1 MQNSTQSKEG
11 AKNLSVTS
19 DDSGFAAFYG
29 LLSSET
35 VYTGNI
41 ETTYEQANPLPESS
55 TLTGSVDVTDLN
67 DAAFF
72 GQTAGT
78 ITFSNGASITI
89 SASDS
94 RSDVIQKLNNAGL
107 TAAIDENGHITITA
121 KDTAD
126 LKITSDNTG
135 FSGFYG
141 LGEQE
146 MSVTGSVST
155 STESKEIIV
164 DVHTIMQGSQTS
176 LTGGEYVL
184 GGTIKIGSGAVIDA
198 TGKTLQMIVNELN
211 AQGQTGITV
220 SITDGRFTIT
230 SETGEVAISATGDLA
245 RVTGLDDYVVD
256 KVTADDADITLITR
270 YTGSNSA
277 LTGNETVTGGS
288 IKVGNGALINTKG
301 KTLQQIA
308 NEINAQNLSGITATI
323 TDGKF
328 TIDSKN
334 GSVSIAVSGDFA
346 RVTGMGDYT
355 VSKADTTTTPSTQE
369 KVYTVYGSTENLTGS
384 ETALSGSI
392 QINGSTIDA
401 TNKTLNQIIT
411 EINAL
416 GLAGIT
422 AEISSTGRFYIK
434 SENGSPTVTA
444 TGDFARIS
452 GLADYTVEVAE
463 ITSNVSIPEG
473 YIAITTAED
482 LFNIRNNLNG
492 KYILMND
499 IDLSGYDNFVPIGF
513 DTDEFSANY
522 ISPGYT
528 PEAFTGILDGNGHT
542 ISNLKI
548 TDTERSIENIGLFS
562 TLDGAEVKNL
572 TIENAVV
579 ETTYCTCTGVLASEA
594 INSVISDVNI
604 VNSAVT
610 GRSST
615 GLLIGSAKDNTKITN
630 AHTSGTVT
638 NTSMYAGGLVGLLN
652 NSSIDSS
659 SSDAIVN
666 GSLIVGGLVGV
677 AETQSYISN
686 SYATGDV
693 TTTRDY
699 QAGGFIGCMLTGTI
713 VVNSYATGNVTGTEQ
728 TGGFAGQIA
737 GAQVSNSYSTGN
749 VSGTSEVGGFAGR
762 SHGAVIQ
769 NSYAAGTVTAT
780 EGTAGGFVGYINK
793 STATLKNSTITNSFW
808 NKNTSGF
815 STGIGL
821 DESPASTISL
831 NGLTTSQMGQS
842 SVFTNAG
849 WDEDIWDFSGAMP
862 TLKPQ
867 SASGSSPDSTSSV
880 SFISTV
886 DRISESEAIAQGYTI
901 IKTAQDLDNIRNNLS
916 GKYILMAD
924 IDLSSYSNW
933 TAIGDSTNGF
943 TGELN
948 GNGYVIKNLTINRA
962 DEDYVGLFAVIGDNS
977 GTTGEVKNLGLENV
991 NITGSTYVAGLT
1003 GTNWGTITNCYV
1015 TGNVNGNGYLGGL
1028 AGTTAGTITHGCSAS
1043 NVSGGEYQGSLAGHN
1058 SGNISNSYAIG
1069 DVLDGN
1075 HESGGLVGENSGN
1088 ISNCYATGDVD
1099 GYKYSGGLV
1108 GYNTVN
1114 GTISNCYALGEAI
1127 ASSDRGGLA
1136 GSNWNTITNSIW
1148 NSELNDI
1155 AIGDSTYGSD
1165 SNLKGLTTTEM
1176 QNPDNWA
1183 GWDTGVW
1190 DFSTYPPTIKDQ
1202 NASSGS
1208 GGGAGTVITGSVNAG
1223 GMVDRAFWGQKNGV
1237 LTFSDGTEVNISAS
1251 DTRSQVLEKINAAGI
1266 SAEIDENGNITLS
1279 GGVDLSI
1286 TSDTSGFADFY
1297 GLDSEKT
1304 TYTGTQYNSYYTTG
1318 NPGKTTIT
1326 GSVDI
1331 TGLSGGAF
1339 YGQKDGVITFSNGET
1354 VEVSSTNTFM
1364 QVYWK
1369 MENKAG
1375 RLSIIDGKIT
1385 IIGEPGIHIVS
1396 DTSGFSQYYGL
1407 MSTDTTYSGE
1417 IKVEEVLVAASGS
1430 NTYQGDFI
1438 TPINRLTEEQAIA
1451 QGYTVIKTADDLN
1464 NIRNNLSGKYM
1475 LMNDID
1481 LSGINWDSIGAG
1493 NFNDTS
1499 NAFAGVLDGNGY
1511 VIKNL
1516 KVNTTDTAA
1525 GLFGAVSESGAIRN
1539 LGVID
1544 ADVSGYGYAGIIA
1557 GTALGEISNVY
1568 TSGDVNVIACT
1579 EDNDY
1584 FSIYGDMKANVGGI
1598 AGVATNVTSAYSSAN
1613 IRGTGEYV
1621 VAGGLIGMFAAGALS
1636 KSYSTGNI
1644 ENVYSAGGIVGFN
1657 YAGTVS
1663 EVFTSGSISATDTA
1677 GGIVGV
1683 GFGYISD
1690 SYSIASV
1697 HSENKAGGIAGAAGF
1712 SITNSYA
1719 AGTVS
1724 GVTAGGI
1731 VGCENNLS
1739 LDILNS
1745 FWDIDKTGQTEGY
1758 QADQNGSLPTVTNVE
1773 GMTTSEFANAQTFI
1787 DAGWSEDIWDFS
1799 GSAPTLKFMNT
1810 ASSGGSTGGGSA
1822 DTFTSSLTG
1831 SVDADSLA
1839 DRAFWGQKDGVLTI
1853 HVEGPT
1859 GNRDVNINI
1868 SASDTRSQVL
1878 QKLNNA
1884 GLTAEL
1890 DADGRIKISSD
1901 NALSLEITSDTS
1913 GFADF
1918 YGLSE
1923 TGITYSGFTTT
1934 TADDILTPAT
1944 STLTGG
1950 VDVRDYLDR
1959 AFWGQKDGVLK
1970 FTNGMS
1976 INISADDNR
1985 ADVLSKL
1992 NAIEGVT
1999 AIINTDGK
2007 IQITAENAQ
2016 DLMVESDT
2024 SGFADF
2030 YGLST
2035 TGGIYDGGINSTD
2048 ITVDG
2053 GESTLTGSVNT
2064 FELSGDAFWGQN
2076 SGTITF
2082 SNGAS
2087 VNIDAEDNLITVLQK
2102 LNDAGFRALINTDGK
2117 IEITAQGVSDLTVTG
2132 DSSGFANFYGLKTE
2146 STLYEGTQSQETEI
2160 ADAGAATSS
2169 TLTGSVDTGTY
2180 SGDAF
2185 YGQQTGS
2192 ITFSNGTT
2200 VNINA
2205 TDTLADVLQ
2214 KMNDAGLVASINSNG
2229 QIQITANGTLNLSV
2243 TSDNTGFSAVYGLG
2257 SSQVFNPGSIT
2268 TDTEIIKGAQGD
2280 ASSSTITGS
2289 VDTRDFADAPFWG
2302 QKDGT
2307 INFSNGIS
2315 VAISSTDTVSQV
2327 LAKMNAAG
2335 LQATINSDGKIT
2347 ITAENTENLNVIS
2360 DTSGFADFYGISV
2373 YGGAYTGS
2381 ITTTG
2386 LVTPTRQM
2394 RTYSV
2399 QSTGGTTSDGENIGQ
2414 TFSKLTGTNNVTA
2427 NTQILESIITISYKN
2442 DAGVD
2447 TSKTYTLKAGTLQSA
2462 MDTINNSNWYVKA
2475 QITEDGKFELISRA
2489 VGPFDIKISMEKVD
2503 GVAGDFGR
2511 VVGMATQTTL
2521 NGDPSQERKDPAT
2534 ITGGTSGLTLTD
2546 QIVGENSITIWMTRE
2561 RPGFTGVD
2569 TMTGTGDLA
2578 SVSQTI
2584 TFRDSNGDGKIT
2596 IAEAIDQI
2604 NEKASTTKV
2613 KASLINGQFVLTQI
2627 DDQNADDK
2635 AKYNTNGGANTAGE
2649 GDTIKYT
2656 IQGTGDFEHITGLDA
2671 YSVAASTANT
2681 EKGDD
2686 NGYHYHAVVSSTV
2699 KNDGGTIKSGS
2710 VNLNGTIVDVSGLTV
2725 QGVIDK
2731 INNNYSSVATAG
2743 WDNGKLVIMLKSQSS
2758 SASSATSAA
2767 ASVTATGDASRV
2779 LGLAGYSISSGDV
2792 TAGVYKNHWNYS
2804 YDVWSQKTDDWDLSK
2819 DYSGSD
2825 SYNYSTSLEYGTTY
2839 EYRYQDEVWTSRT
2852 WGPSLS
2858 NQNPSGDRYRNQSYS
2873 SSVETNKTV
2882 HTTGTSYGTSVKTS
2896 SSITGYKTSVEVS
2909 GSGGYWSTYQTHTVV
2924 YPFGGN
2930 FYTSIYTTSTWISG
2944 DLKTVTHTTG
2954 TNWSTSYQTITTS
2967 TTYLTSNETNYTTW
2981 YSGSYQERTQD
2992 SAWESRDTGYGNT
3005 ISDSSDRV
3013 RNENVYSRTW
3023 YYETYWTKDYS
3034 TNYDTN
3040 VQEGYYN
3047 APGFKYS
3054 VGQTY
3059 RNVSSTHVVDQY
3071 TNGKI
3076 EASTSYNSST
3086 FNTHFGGQQG
3096 GTITINSSYFGNIAS
3111 FSYSSTTSIN
3121 SILQSLRN
3129 STGIESVSSD
3139 GTTIVTDGYY
3149 GKVTISDTG
3158 NAAKLL
3164 GIATSGTNG
3173 SANRTNKSDDD
3184 WNGITKKT
3192 DTLTGSRTDLYD
3204 DFSFALQEGG
3214 SFDLYLGDRLLKT
3227 ITYAAGSTVEYI
3239 LNQMQGTYVYDTGKY
3254 ITDPFSDKLYD
3265 EEEYDLYGTAY
3276 TDSSGRIYYT
3286 ASYSA
3291 KLDSQGRI
3299 VITSDVYNSAQSET
3313 ISVKND
3319 TGNFTH
3325 LAGLTS
3331 NGHNYAENN
3340 DPVIES
3346 YGYDRL
3352 TGSVKNLTKGHLLG
3366 NLKAETFQ
3374 ITGGNGTFNVSID
3387 STDTIQDIINEIFSQ
3402 TNGAYK
3408 ADLDEDGRFYIESTI
3423 QTPTDTQVTATDLT
3437 ERLGLVAADRSTGPA
3452 SQTETG
3458 DQGYFVF
3465 ETDGGGVY
3473 GMKPNSI
3480 FTGLKDG
3487 QLTFTL
3493 HARESTGETGSITY
3507 RPDITYTID
3516 IVYNDTV
3523 TSVLNKMKQAIL
3535 AGEDDIWEHDD
3546 VTDENR
3552 ADRIDFHVNYDETNN
3567 LGKIYLQIIGNY
3579 ASAITFDNDTS
3590 GFVEMA
3596 GLSKDVTIY
3605 DANYTSESRGPG
3617 KSQLTGSV
3625 SNLSANHIF
3634 GSMTAGS
3641 MTISAGSTTKTIDVL
3656 STDRIQDV
3664 IDKINEGGIFEAG
3677 LDNLNRFWIKTVGQN
3692 ANDITISGTT
3702 DFYNLV
3708 GLKGNTWTYN
3718 TTTELGSLGYSKITG
3733 SVFGLTT
3740 DRTFNNMTSG
3750 SFSINADGH
3759 RTLNVDVEQ
3768 GVTSVGDVIDFI
3780 NNSADSDFTASLDD
3794 SGRIVISTKIDNGAT
3809 IYINDGTTDYAKIL
3823 GLTAGTLG
3831 GNAVGVNG
3839 ANDIYATLTGS
3850 TTGLDN
3856 SMRFSAGDFIIS
3868 VTNPDGQKL
3877 SQTFTLTGN
3886 ETLADISSMISNS
3899 NLGISAVMDAST
3911 NSLSLRSKNAG
3922 NYIIEVTD
3930 GTSDFAETVGFTRN
3944 GAQANPSQIG
3954 SLSTLT
3960 SNSTVHSAQTL
3971 GFSAGDFFINLVN
3984 TDGSISD
3991 SLRIEISQYDTIDSI
4006 ISKINNSDFG
4016 VAATINADGKMVLTR
4031 TETTTAG
4038 GISVTKGT
4046 SDFTNK
4052 IGFTSGGNLGT
4063 GAQIENGVDAER
4075 TVITSNEIAVANPTV
4090 SLSTIGITA
4099 GNFKI
4104 NGANIN
4110 VTENDSIATLLGKI
4124 NAAFSTSDPNG
4135 VYAEFI
4141 NDRIVLTSNSAS
4153 GDARINIEAG
4163 TTNLTDM
4170 IGWTSGSNIVQ
4181 NSQTLGDNAIFT
4193 LNGQEFE
4200 TQSNIVS
4207 LDKHGNLVDTDSS
4220 AEAIRLTLKATGSG
4234 TIDIGKNSVTTAFN
4248 KLNTFVKR
4256 FNEAMGLSQNKVFE
4270 DDASFEALI
4279 VNIKKALTDNVG
4291 TYRQIQRQMSDIG
4304 INVAISGGTSSSDG
4318 RVTISLNKDKFIN
4331 AFMNDPDKVKGILI
4345 GNDKKPINHSEAGT
4359 FTRLRETLD
4368 ESLQTN
4374 GYFAS
4379 TSRLLEATNKSLLNE
4394 ITLNTNELNNVK
4406 ASMAFE
4412 QNSLGANQAE
4422 LADFLAQLEEQYEAV
4437 NNMIDKLKYQYNQSL
4452 TRLVLNPG
4460 GNTLLNG

>member
-1 MQNSTQSKEG
+1 
-11 AKNLSVTS
+11 
-19 DDSGFAAFYG
+19 
-29 LLSSET
+29 
-35 VYTGNI
+35 
-41 ETTYEQANPLPESS
+41 
-55 TLTGSVDVTDLN
+55 
-67 DAAFF
+67 
-72 GQTAGT
+72 
-78 ITFSNGASITI
+78 
-89 SASDS
+89 
-94 RSDVIQKLNNAGL
+94 
-107 TAAIDENGHITITA
+107 
-121 KDTAD
+121 
-126 LKITSDNTG
+126 
-135 FSGFYG
+135 
-141 LGEQE
+141 
-146 MSVTGSVST
+146 
-155 STESKEIIV
+155 
-164 DVHTIMQGSQTS
+164 
-176 LTGGEYVL
+176 
-184 GGTIKIGSGAVIDA
+184 
-198 TGKTLQMIVNELN
+198 
-211 AQGQTGITV
+211 
-220 SITDGRFTIT
+220 
-230 SETGEVAISATGDLA
+230 
-245 RVTGLDDYVVD
+245 
-256 KVTADDADITLITR
+256 
-270 YTGSNSA
+270 
-277 LTGNETVTGGS
+277 
-288 IKVGNGALINTKG
+288 
-301 KTLQQIA
+301 
-308 NEINAQNLSGITATI
+308 
-323 TDGKF
+323 
-328 TIDSKN
+328 
-334 GSVSIAVSGDFA
+334 
-346 RVTGMGDYT
+346 
-355 VSKADTTTTPSTQE
+355 
-369 KVYTVYGSTENLTGS
+369 
-384 ETALSGSI
+384 
-392 QINGSTIDA
+392 
-401 TNKTLNQIIT
+401 
-411 EINAL
+411 
-416 GLAGIT
+416 
-422 AEISSTGRFYIK
+422 
-434 SENGSPTVTA
+434 
-444 TGDFARIS
+444 
-452 GLADYTVEVAE
+452 
-463 ITSNVSIPEG
+463 
-473 YIAITTAED
+473 
-482 LFNIRNNLNG
+482 
-492 KYILMND
+492 
-499 IDLSGYDNFVPIGF
+499 
-513 DTDEFSANY
+513 
-522 ISPGYT
+522 
-528 PEAFTGILDGNGHT
+528 
-542 ISNLKI
+542 
-548 TDTERSIENIGLFS
+548 
-562 TLDGAEVKNL
+562 
-572 TIENAVV
+572 
-579 ETTYCTCTGVLASEA
+579 
-594 INSVISDVNI
+594 
-604 VNSAVT
+604 
-610 GRSST
+610 
-615 GLLIGSAKDNTKITN
+615 
-630 AHTSGTVT
+630 
-638 NTSMYAGGLVGLLN
+638 
-652 NSSIDSS
+652 
-659 SSDAIVN
+659 
-666 GSLIVGGLVGV
+666 
-677 AETQSYISN
+677 
-686 SYATGDV
+686 
-693 TTTRDY
+693 
-699 QAGGFIGCMLTGTI
+699 
-713 VVNSYATGNVTGTEQ
+713 
-728 TGGFAGQIA
+728 
-737 GAQVSNSYSTGN
+737 
-749 VSGTSEVGGFAGR
+749 
-762 SHGAVIQ
+762 
-769 NSYAAGTVTAT
+769 
-780 EGTAGGFVGYINK
+780 
-793 STATLKNSTITNSFW
+793 
-808 NKNTSGF
+808 
-815 STGIGL
+815 
-821 DESPASTISL
+821 
-831 NGLTTSQMGQS
+831 
-842 SVFTNAG
+842 
-849 WDEDIWDFSGAMP
+849 
-862 TLKPQ
+862 
-867 SASGSSPDSTSSV
+867 
-880 SFISTV
+880 
-886 DRISESEAIAQGYTI
+886 
-901 IKTAQDLDNIRNNLS
+901 
-916 GKYILMAD
+916 
-924 IDLSSYSNW
+924 
-933 TAIGDSTNGF
+933 
-943 TGELN
+943 
-948 GNGYVIKNLTINRA
+948 
-962 DEDYVGLFAVIGDNS
+962 
-977 GTTGEVKNLGLENV
+977 
-991 NITGSTYVAGLT
+991 
-1003 GTNWGTITNCYV
+1003 
-1015 TGNVNGNGYLGGL
+1015 
-1028 AGTTAGTITHGCSAS
+1028 
-1043 NVSGGEYQGSLAGHN
+1043 
-1058 SGNISNSYAIG
+1058 
-1069 DVLDGN
+1069 
-1075 HESGGLVGENSGN
+1075 
-1088 ISNCYATGDVD
+1088 
-1099 GYKYSGGLV
+1099 
-1108 GYNTVN
+1108 
-1114 GTISNCYALGEAI
+1114 
-1127 ASSDRGGLA
+1127 
-1136 GSNWNTITNSIW
+1136 
-1148 NSELNDI
+1148 
-1155 AIGDSTYGSD
+1155 
-1165 SNLKGLTTTEM
+1165 
-1176 QNPDNWA
+1176 
-1183 GWDTGVW
+1183 
-1190 DFSTYPPTIKDQ
+1190 
-1202 NASSGS
+1202 
-1208 GGGAGTVITGSVNAG
+1208 
-1223 GMVDRAFWGQKNGV
+1223 
-1237 LTFSDGTEVNISAS
+1237 
-1251 DTRSQVLEKINAAGI
+1251 
-1266 SAEIDENGNITLS
+1266 
-1279 GGVDLSI
+1279 
-1286 TSDTSGFADFY
+1286 
-1297 GLDSEKT
+1297 
-1304 TYTGTQYNSYYTTG
+1304 
-1318 NPGKTTIT
+1318 
-1326 GSVDI
+1326 
-1331 TGLSGGAF
+1331 
-1339 YGQKDGVITFSNGET
+1339 
-1354 VEVSSTNTFM
+1354 
-1364 QVYWK
+1364 
-1369 MENKAG
+1369 
-1375 RLSIIDGKIT
+1375 
-1385 IIGEPGIHIVS
+1385 
-1396 DTSGFSQYYGL
+1396 
-1407 MSTDTTYSGE
+1407 
-1417 IKVEEVLVAASGS
+1417 
-1430 NTYQGDFI
+1430 
-1438 TPINRLTEEQAIA
+1438 
-1451 QGYTVIKTADDLN
+1451 
-1464 NIRNNLSGKYM
+1464 
-1475 LMNDID
+1475 
-1481 LSGINWDSIGAG
+1481 
-1493 NFNDTS
+1493 
-1499 NAFAGVLDGNGY
+1499 
-1511 VIKNL
+1511 
-1516 KVNTTDTAA
+1516 
-1525 GLFGAVSESGAIRN
+1525 
-1539 LGVID
+1539 
-1544 ADVSGYGYAGIIA
+1544 
-1557 GTALGEISNVY
+1557 
-1568 TSGDVNVIACT
+1568 
-1579 EDNDY
+1579 
-1584 FSIYGDMKANVGGI
+1584 
-1598 AGVATNVTSAYSSAN
+1598 
-1613 IRGTGEYV
+1613 
-1621 VAGGLIGMFAAGALS
+1621 
-1636 KSYSTGNI
+1636 
-1644 ENVYSAGGIVGFN
+1644 
-1657 YAGTVS
+1657 
-1663 EVFTSGSISATDTA
+1663 
-1677 GGIVGV
+1677 
-1683 GFGYISD
+1683 
-1690 SYSIASV
+1690 
-1697 HSENKAGGIAGAAGF
+1697 
-1712 SITNSYA
+1712 
-1719 AGTVS
+1719 
-1724 GVTAGGI
+1724 
-1731 VGCENNLS
+1731 
-1739 LDILNS
+1739 
-1745 FWDIDKTGQTEGY
+1745 
-1758 QADQNGSLPTVTNVE
+1758 
-1773 GMTTSEFANAQTFI
+1773 
-1787 DAGWSEDIWDFS
+1787 
-1799 GSAPTLKFMNT
+1799 
-1810 ASSGGSTGGGSA
+1810 
-1822 DTFTSSLTG
+1822 
-1831 SVDADSLA
+1831 
-1839 DRAFWGQKDGVLTI
+1839 
-1853 HVEGPT
+1853 
-1859 GNRDVNINI
+1859 
-1868 SASDTRSQVL
+1868 
-1878 QKLNNA
+1878 
-1884 GLTAEL
+1884 
-1890 DADGRIKISSD
+1890 
-1901 NALSLEITSDTS
+1901 
-1913 GFADF
+1913 
-1918 YGLSE
+1918 
-1923 TGITYSGFTTT
+1923 
-1934 TADDILTPAT
+1934 
-1944 STLTGG
+1944 
-1950 VDVRDYLDR
+1950 
-1959 AFWGQKDGVLK
+1959 
-1970 FTNGMS
+1970 MS

-2048 ITVDG
+2048 ITVDE

-2082 SNGAS
+2082 SNGTA
-2087 VNIDAEDNLITVLQK
+2087 VNINASDNLVTVLQK

-2180 SGDAF
+2180 SGGAF
-2185 YGQQTGS
+2185 YGQQSGS
-2192 ITFSNGTT
+2192 ITFSNGVS
-2200 VNINA
+2200 VNISA
-2205 TDTLADVLQ
+2205 TDTLAQVLQ
-2214 KMNDAGLVASINSNG
+2214 KINDAGMKASINSNG
-2229 QIQITANGTLNLSV
+2229 RIEITADGTLNLKV
-2243 TSDNTGFSAVYGLG
+2243 TSDNTGFSNVYGLG
-2257 SSQVFNPGSIT
+2257 SSLVFNPGSIT
-2268 TDTEIIKGAQGD
+2268 TDTEIIQGTQGG
-2280 ASSSTITGS
+2280 ASSSTITGA

-2307 INFSNGIS
+2307 INFSNGIT
-2315 VAISSTDTVSQV
+2315 VAISATDTVSKV
-2327 LAKMNAAG
+2327 LEKMNAAG
-2335 LQATINSDGKIT
+2335 LQASINADGKIT
-2347 ITAENTENLNVIS
+2347 ITAQNTDSLNITS

-2386 LVTPTRQM
+2386 IVTPTTQI

-2399 QSTGGTTSDGENIGQ
+2399 QAAGGTTSNGENIGQ
-2414 TFSKLTGTNNVTA
+2414 TFSKLTGTNNVT
-2427 NTQILESIITISYKN
+2427 NTTQILESIITISYKN

-2710 VNLNGTIVDVSGLTV
+2710 VNLNGTVVDVSGLTV

-2731 INNNYSSVATAG
+2731 INNSYSSVATAG

-2792 TAGVYKNHWNYS
+2792 TAGVYRNHWNYS

-2852 WGPSLS
+2852 WGASTTKS
-2858 NQNPSGDRYRNQSYS
+2858 TFSGDRYRNQSYS

-2882 HTTGTSYGTSVKTS
+2882 HTTGTSYGTSVETN
-2896 SSITGYKTSVEVS
+2896 TNV
-2909 GSGGYWSTYQTHTVV
+2909 
-2924 YPFGGN
+2924 
-2930 FYTSIYTTSTWISG
+2930 
-2944 DLKTVTHTTG
+2944 HTTG
-2954 TNWSTSYQTITTS
+2954 TTYGTSVTPGGRTLVTLSTRDTPPGKMEVGWVKNADTGLWEKVEWRTTKGTTVTTSTTYLKSTSTSYTTHTTS

-2992 SAWESRDTGYGNT
+2992 SAWSTRDTGYGNT
-3005 ISDSSDRV
+3005 ISDPSDRV
-3013 RNENVYSRTW
+3013 RNQNVYSRTW

-3034 TNYDTN
+3034 TSYNTETK
-3040 VQEGYYN
+3040 EGYYN

-3139 GTTIVTDGYY
+3139 GTDIVTDGYY

-3692 ANDITISGTT
+3692 ASDITISGTT

-3759 RTLNVDVEQ
+3759 RTLNIDVEQ
-3768 GVTSVGDVIDFI
+3768 GITSVGDVIDFI

-4063 GAQIENGVDAER
+4063 GAHIENGVDAER

-4345 GNDKKPINHSEAGT
+4345 GNDRKPINHSEAGT

>member
-1 MQNSTQSKEG
+1 
-11 AKNLSVTS
+11 
-19 DDSGFAAFYG
+19 
-29 LLSSET
+29 
-35 VYTGNI
+35 
-41 ETTYEQANPLPESS
+41 
-55 TLTGSVDVTDLN
+55 
-67 DAAFF
+67 
-72 GQTAGT
+72 
-78 ITFSNGASITI
+78 
-89 SASDS
+89 
-94 RSDVIQKLNNAGL
+94 
-107 TAAIDENGHITITA
+107 
-121 KDTAD
+121 
-126 LKITSDNTG
+126 
-135 FSGFYG
+135 
-141 LGEQE
+141 

-401 TNKTLNQIIT
+401 TNKTLNQIIS

-422 AEISSTGRFYIK
+422 AEISSIGRFYIE
-434 SENGSPTVTA
+434 SETGSPTVTA

-463 ITSNVSIPEG
+463 ITEQP
-473 YIAITTAED
+473 
-482 LFNIRNNLNG
+482 F
-492 KYILMND
+492 KY
-499 IDLSGYDNFVPIGF
+499 NF
-513 DTDEFSANY
+513 
-522 ISPGYT
+522 
-528 PEAFTGILDGNGHT
+528 
-542 ISNLKI
+542 
-548 TDTERSIENIGLFS
+548 
-562 TLDGAEVKNL
+562 
-572 TIENAVV
+572 
-579 ETTYCTCTGVLASEA
+579 
-594 INSVISDVNI
+594 INS
-604 VNSAVT
+604 
-610 GRSST
+610 
-615 GLLIGSAKDNTKITN
+615 
-630 AHTSGTVT
+630 
-638 NTSMYAGGLVGLLN
+638 
-652 NSSIDSS
+652 ID
-659 SSDAIVN
+659 
-666 GSLIVGGLVGV
+666 
-677 AETQSYISN
+677 
-686 SYATGDV
+686 
-693 TTTRDY
+693 R
-699 QAGGFIGCMLTGTI
+699 LT
-713 VVNSYATGNVTGTEQ
+713 
-728 TGGFAGQIA
+728 
-737 GAQVSNSYSTGN
+737 
-749 VSGTSEVGGFAGR
+749 
-762 SHGAVIQ
+762 
-769 NSYAAGTVTAT
+769 
-780 EGTAGGFVGYINK
+780 
-793 STATLKNSTITNSFW
+793 
-808 NKNTSGF
+808 
-815 STGIGL
+815 
-821 DESPASTISL
+821 
-831 NGLTTSQMGQS
+831 
-842 SVFTNAG
+842 
-849 WDEDIWDFSGAMP
+849 
-862 TLKPQ
+862 
-867 SASGSSPDSTSSV
+867 
-880 SFISTV
+880 
-886 DRISESEAIAQGYTI
+886 ESEALAQGYTV
-901 IKTAQDLDNIRNNLS
+901 IKTAADLDNIRNNLS
-916 GKYILMAD
+916 GKYILMGD

-933 TAIGDSTNGF
+933 TAIGDSTNRF

-962 DEDYVGLFAVIGDNS
+962 DEDNVGLFATIGS
-977 GTTGEVKNLGLENV
+977 IYGTAGEVKNLGLENV
-991 NITGSTYVAGLT
+991 NITGSKFAAGLT
-1003 GTNWGTITNCYV
+1003 SLNSGTITNCYV
-1015 TGNVNGNGYLGGL
+1015 TGDVTGSVYTGGL
-1028 AGTTAGTITHGCSAS
+1028 AADNTGIITNSYATVSVEGDNNVGGLVGINDSGT
-1043 NVSGGEYQGSLAGHN
+1043 
-1058 SGNISNSYAIG
+1058 ISNSYAT
-1069 DVLDGN
+1069 GN
-1075 HESGGLVGENSGN
+1075 VIVNTGSAGGLVGDINSGT
-1088 ISNCYATGDVD
+1088 ISNSYATGNVI
-1099 GYKYSGGLV
+1099 GNTGSVGVGGLV
-1108 GYNTVN
+1108 GTNRN
-1114 GTISNCYALGEAI
+1114 GTISNTYATGI
-1127 ASSDRGGLA
+1127 VQGNNYVGGLI
-1136 GSNWNTITNSIW
+1136 GRNDRVVENSIW
-1148 NSELNDI
+1148 NTETTGQS
-1155 AIGDSTYGSD
+1155 AAVGY
-1165 SNLKGLTTTEM
+1165 SNGTETNNKGLTTAEM
-1176 QNPDNWA
+1176 QNPDNWTS
-1183 GWDTGVW
+1183 WDTDIW

-1208 GGGAGTVITGSVNAG
+1208 TGGGAGSTTGAGTVITGSVNAG
-1223 GMVDRAFWGQKNGV
+1223 GMADRAFWGQKDGV
-1237 LTFSDGTEVNISAS
+1237 LTFSDGTTVNISAS
-1251 DTRSQVLEKINAAGI
+1251 DTRSQVLEKINTAGI

-1304 TYTGTQYNSYYTTG
+1304 TYTGTQYNGSYTTG
-1318 NPGKTTIT
+1318 DPGKTTIT

-1339 YGQKDGVITFSNGET
+1339 YGQKDGVITFSDGSTIEI
-1354 VEVSSTNTFM
+1354 SSTNTLM
-1364 QVYWK
+1364 QVCLKLRDYST
-1369 MENKAG
+1369 G
-1375 RLSIIDGKIT
+1375 RDYSIINGKIVIT
-1385 IIGEPGIHIVS
+1385 GKPGLSIVS

-1417 IKVEEVLVAASGS
+1417 MKVEEVLVASSGS
-1430 NTYQGDFI
+1430 NISKGDFI
-1438 TPINRLTEEQAIA
+1438 NSVNHLTEEQAIA
-1451 QGYTVIKTADDLN
+1451 QGYTVIKTAADLN

-1525 GLFGAVSESGAIRN
+1525 GLFGAVSASGAIRN
-1539 LGVID
+1539 LGVTD
-1544 ADVSGYGYAGIIA
+1544 ADVSGYGYVGIIA
-1557 GTALGEISNVY
+1557 GFAAGEISNVY
-1568 TSGDVNVIACT
+1568 TTGEVNIIALPDGNA
-1579 EDNDY
+1579 EFDN
-1584 FSIYGDMKANVGGI
+1584 YGDQNGAAGGI
-1598 AGVATNVTSAYSSAN
+1598 AGVAMNITTSHSSAN
-1613 IRGTGEYV
+1613 VNGTGDLI
-1621 VAGGLIGMFAAGALS
+1621 AGGGIAGYLFGGTLS

-1644 ENVYSAGGIVGFN
+1644 KNVSWAGGIVGAAL
-1657 YAGTVS
+1657 YGIIS
-1663 EVFTSGSISATDTA
+1663 ESFATGSINATDTA
-1677 GGIVGV
+1677 GGIAGELA
-1683 GFGYISD
+1683 GSISD
-1690 SYSIASV
+1690 CYSVASV
-1697 HSENKAGGIAGAAGF
+1697 HGDNIAGSLVGTLGG

-1719 AGTVS
+1719 AGIVS
-1724 GVTAGGI
+1724 GSITNGLTAEFGYGYI
-1731 VGCENNLS
+1731 FNIS
-1739 LDILNS
+1739 NS
-1745 FWDIDKTGQTEGY
+1745 FWDIDKTGQTTGY
-1758 QADQNGSLPTVTNVE
+1758 NTNDTFTNVE

-1950 VDVRDYLDR
+1950 IDVRDYLDR

-2048 ITVDG
+2048 ITVDE

-2146 STLYEGTQSQETEI
+2146 STLYEGTQSQETQL
-2160 ADAGAATSS
+2160 ADANADTSS
-2169 TLTGSVDTGTY
+2169 TLTGSVDTGTF
-2180 SGDAF
+2180 SGGAF
-2185 YGQQTGS
+2185 YGQQSGS
-2192 ITFSNGTT
+2192 ITFSNGVS
-2200 VNINA
+2200 VNISA
-2205 TDTLADVLQ
+2205 TDTLAQVLQ
-2214 KMNDAGLVASINSNG
+2214 KINDAGMQASINSNG
-2229 QIQITANGTLNLSV
+2229 RIEITADGTLNLKV
-2243 TSDNTGFSAVYGLG
+2243 TSDNTGFSNVYGLG
-2257 SSQVFNPGSIT
+2257 SSLVFNPGSIT
-2268 TDTEIIKGAQGD
+2268 TDTEIIQGTQGG
-2280 ASSSTITGS
+2280 ASSSTITGA

-2315 VAISSTDTVSQV
+2315 VAIAATDTVSKV
-2327 LAKMNAAG
+2327 LEKMNAAG
-2335 LQATINSDGKIT
+2335 LQASINADGKIT
-2347 ITAENTENLNVIS
+2347 ITAQNTDSLNITS

-2386 LVTPTRQM
+2386 IVTPTTQI

-2399 QSTGGTTSDGENIGQ
+2399 QATGGTTSNGENIGQ
-2414 TFSKLTGTNNVTA
+2414 TFSKLTGTNNVT
-2427 NTQILESIITISYKN
+2427 NTTQILESIITISYKN

-2489 VGPFDIKISMEKVD
+2489 VGPFDIKIRMEKVD

-2546 QIVGENSITIWMTRE
+2546 QILGENSITIWMTRE

-2671 YSVAASTANT
+2671 YSVASSTANT

-2686 NGYHYHAVVSSTV
+2686 NGYHYHAVVTSTV

-2792 TAGVYKNHWNYS
+2792 TAGVYRNHWNYS

-2819 DYSGSD
+2819 DYAGSD

-2839 EYRYQDEVWTSRT
+2839 EYRYQDEVWTDRT
-2852 WGPSLS
+2852 WGASTTKS
-2858 NQNPSGDRYRNQSYS
+2858 TFSGDRYRNQSYS

-2882 HTTGTSYGTSVKTS
+2882 HTTGTSYGTSVETN
-2896 SSITGYKTSVEVS
+2896 TNV
-2909 GSGGYWSTYQTHTVV
+2909 
-2924 YPFGGN
+2924 
-2930 FYTSIYTTSTWISG
+2930 
-2944 DLKTVTHTTG
+2944 HTTG
-2954 TNWSTSYQTITTS
+2954 TTYGTSVTPGGRTLVTLSTRDTPPTLLEVGWVKNADTGLWEKVKWETTKGTTVTTSTTYLKSTSTSYTTHTTS

-2992 SAWESRDTGYGNT
+2992 SAWSTRDTGYGNT
-3005 ISDSSDRV
+3005 ISDPSDRV
-3013 RNENVYSRTW
+3013 RNQHVYSRTW

-3034 TNYDTN
+3034 TSYNTETK
-3040 VQEGYYN
+3040 EGYYN

-3076 EASTSYNSST
+3076 EASTSYDSST

-3465 ETDGGGVY
+3465 ETDGDGVY

-3692 ANDITISGTT
+3692 ANNITVSGTT

-3759 RTLNVDVEQ
+3759 RTLNIDVEQ

-3780 NNSADSDFTASLDD
+3780 NNSTDSDFTASLDD

-4016 VAATINADGKMVLTR
+4016 VAATINADGKMILTR

-4153 GDARINIEAG
+4153 GDTRINIEAG

-4291 TYRQIQRQMSDIG
+4291 AYRQIQRQMSDIG

-4345 GNDKKPINHSEAGT
+4345 GNDRKPINHSEAGT